1 MPKRASAWL
10 WSCDKKATSGRLSLK
25 IDVLKNWTMPST
37 NTVWNLTYKHK
48 VLTPT
53 EFMAVVPMRFPMTHV
68 VDHEILPGF
77 AKYIVEDWELQWH
90 QI

>member
-1 MPKRASAWL
+1 MVVELRQEGNFRQVVSE
-10 WSCDKKATSGRLSLK
+10 

-37 NTVWNLTYKHK
+37 NTVWNLTYKQK

-68 VDHEILPGF
+68 VDHEILPGL
-77 AKYIVEDWELQWH
+77 AQYIVEDWELEGH